1 MQTTNDQTQQAQQA
15 QQTKQTEPDNAP
27 STQVKMSV
35 IVDRELARAFKEV
48 AKANNRNQS
57 ILFRDFMQ
65 QYVKKNGQL
74 EMKF

>member
-1 MQTTNDQTQQAQQA
+1 MQTTDNQP
-15 QQTKQTEPDNAP
+15 QQTEQAKTDKP
-27 STQVKMSV
+27 STDVKMSV

-57 ILFRDFMQ
+57 ILLRDFMQ

>member
-1 MQTTNDQTQQAQQA
+1 MQTTDNQS
-15 QQTKQTEPDNAP
+15 QQTEQAKTDKP
-27 STQVKMSV
+27 STDVKMSV

-57 ILFRDFMQ
+57 ILLRDFMQ

>member
-1 MQTTNDQTQQAQQA
+1 MQTTNDQT